1 MKKIL
6 HINLKA
12 KYFNE
17 IKQGIKPFE
26 FRLKNEYWTKRL
38 VNKSYDE
45 IHFKLG
51 YPKSN
56 DEKRIIKFPYIGYEV
71 QNITHSEFGT
81 NTVEVFAIKI
91 KY

>member
-1 MKKIL
+1 MKIL
-6 HINLKA
+6 NINLKTE
-12 KYFNE
+12 YFNE

-26 FRLKNEYWTKRL
+26 FRLKNDYWTKRL
-38 VNKSYDE
+38 VSREYDE

-51 YPKSN
+51 YPKAN

-71 QNITHSEFGT
+71 QNITHLEFGI
-81 NTVEVFAIKI
+81 NMVEVFAIKI